1 MLLKLRKILIKA
13 SMDLHM
19 VQLHVISGYKCA
31 AIIWEVGKIL
41 KQIKS
46 DEAGICNR
54 PLARCE

>member
-1 MLLKLRKILIKA
+1 MKNKENIIKA
-13 SMDLHM
+13 SMDLHI